1 MQLSLTWRYGPLE
14 KNHLWNFCM
23 SHNLN
28 VQRPWTERPR
38 NISGGSEQ
46 KGKIYLR
53 CLQLPIFF
61 KCILMRI
68 YYFYLIIFAT
78 TVASCLKALWGLTGR
93 YQSFSVHFMSTGVC
107 KGLESS
113 SYHVSRWSARVSSLV
128 KCWSFASIKLWH
140 SKPRTMVL
148 GYRCTLNLYML

>member
-1 MQLSLTWRYGPLE
+1 MDHWKKKSSVEFLHVTQFKCSEAMNRKAQE
-14 KNHLWNFCM
+14 HF
-23 SHNLN
+23 
-28 VQRPWTERPR
+28 R
-38 NISGGSEQ
+38 GSEQ